1 MRRRVLV
8 VAMGIVI
15 LVSFARIGLALTQ
28 TAADD
33 FSSGGYSGSTGTVAW
48 ASTWA
53 EIGEGDGAG
62 SGAVQVRDDSP
73 SLCSAGSCLTL
84 DTVVGVGVGAQRSVD
99 TAAATDTTLAY
110 HIEFPGGFLIS
121 GQMRVESSA
130 DGGPWQLLRTHD
142 VGAKGDFNA
151 NLPEA
156 DVVAIRFLLSG
167 LSLATSAGVD
177 NVVVTIVAPDP
188 TTTTTTSTT
197 APPTGPTTTQP
208 SPTTTPGPTATTRSV
223 DRPTDET
230 PGQTTT
236 SQPNDSTTSTVTD
249 EDGEGG
255 LVPAAIDDEALPPS
269 QTFGVVT
276 NVNPGLGPTS
286 NALLK
291 PRTGFLVDFSSEVE
305 DVTIDLLASAL
316 LGLLLA
322 VVSDRRLGA
331 KIEG

>member
-8 VAMGIVI
+8 IAIGIS
-15 LVSFARIGLALTQ
+15 LLMSFARIGLALTQ

-33 FSSGGYSGSTGTVAW
+33 FSSGGYTGSTGTVAW

-53 EIGEGDGAG
+53 EIGESDGAG
-62 SGAVQVRDDSP
+62 SGAVQVDDPP
-73 SLCSAGSCLTL
+73 SLCSSGSCLTW
-84 DTVVGVGVGAQRSVD
+84 DTVVGLGVGAQRSVD
-99 TAAATDTTLAY
+99 TAAATDATLSY
-110 HIEFPGGFLIS
+110 HVEFPGVFLLS
-121 GQMRVESSA
+121 GQMRVEASA
-130 DGGPWQLLRTHD
+130 DGGPWQLLRAHD
-142 VGAKGDFNA
+142 VGAKGDFSVD
-151 NLPEA
+151 LPDA
-156 DVVAIRFLLSG
+156 DLLAIRFVLSD
-167 LSLATSAGVD
+167 LSLAATAGVD
-177 NVVVTIVAPDP
+177 NVVVMIIAPDP
-188 TTTTTTSTT
+188 TTTTSTT
-197 APPTGPTTTQP
+197 APPPGPTTTQP
-208 SPTTTPGPTATTRSV
+208 SPTTTSGPSVTTRPG

-236 SQPNDSTTSTVTD
+236 SQPEDSTTSTVTD
-249 EDGEGG
+249 EDREGE

-286 NALLK
+286 NVLLK
-291 PRTGFLVDFSSEVE
+291 PRTGFLVDFSTEVE

-331 KIEG
+331 KIDG

>member
-1 MRRRVLV
+1 MLV
-8 VAMGIVI
+8 GI
-15 LVSFARIGLALTQ
+15 ARIGLALTQ

-48 ASTWA
+48 ASTWT
-53 EIGEGDGAG
+53 EIGELDGPG
-62 SGAVQVRDDSP
+62 NGAVQVRDDSP
-73 SLCSAGSCLTL
+73 SLCSAGSCLIF
-84 DTVVGVGVGAQRSVD
+84 DPVVGVVAVGAQRSVD
-99 TAAATDTTLAY
+99 TAGATDTSLSY
-110 HIEFPGGFLIS
+110 HIEFPGGLLIS
-121 GQMRVESSA
+121 GQMRVEASA
-130 DGGPWQLLRTHD
+130 DGGPWQLLRAHD
-142 VGAKGDFNA
+142 VGAKGDFNVD
-151 NLPEA
+151 LPDA
-156 DVVAIRFLLSG
+156 DLLAIRFVLAG
-167 LSLATSAGVD
+167 PSLAATAGID
-177 NVVVTIVAPDP
+177 DVVVTIIAPDP

-208 SPTTTPGPTATTRSV
+208 NPTTTPGPTATPRPV

-230 PGQTTT
+230 PGPTTT
-236 SQPNDSTTSTVTD
+236 SQPEDSTTSTATD
-249 EDGEGG
+249 EDQGE

-286 NALLK
+286 NGLLK
-291 PRTGFLVDFSSEVE
+291 PRTGFLVDFSTEVE

-331 KIEG
+331 KIDG